1 MMPFVRTTLTIED
14 ALLTEIKQLAVRQ
27 GLPFKKVVDRT
38 LRAGLGALKNPNAQA
53 RRSLHTFKMGR
64 PRIALDKALALAA
77 ALEDSEIVRK
87 LEAGK

>member
-1 MMPFVRTTLTIED
+1 MRTTLTIED

-38 LRAGLGALKNPNAQA
+38 LRAGLGALKNPTARA
-53 RRSLHTFKMGR
+53 RRSRCTFKMGR
-64 PRIALDKALALAA
+64 PRVALDKALALAA